1 VSLTILEKKKKG
13 FILTPQER
21 RQFKFLR
28 TKEALEKEYGR
39 KLKTMQVRYLE
50 RGIRKLGYWD
60 IETSDFNPHQNF
72 IICYVFYVRDVLTN
86 KIDKYEY
93 HITKDDISK
102 AVKNSNFNFDEKL
115 LQKMSECMHYCDQIV
130 GHFSTKFDMNYFRS
144 RCILTKQLHLIPDY
158 QVLTFGDTWRM
169 MKQSMKA
176 PRNTLNNFA
185 LQTSGKSDKTFVDL
199 EYWYKIKFKDSP
211 DWQKAMNYIVKH
223 CRADVKMTMKGHK
236 DIETFNA
243 VSGVLV

>member
-1 VSLTILEKKKKG
+1 VLTVKEKKQKG

-21 RQFKFLR
+21 RIDKYTR
-28 TKEALEKEYGR
+28 VKAGLEKEFKK
-39 KLKTMQVRYLE
+39 KLNHMQVRYLE

-86 KIDKYEY
+86 KVDKYEY
-93 HITKDDISK
+93 HITKEDISQ
-102 AVKNSNFNFDEKL
+102 AVAKSNFNFDRKL
-115 LQKMSECMHYCDQIV
+115 LQEMSKCMKYCDQIV

-144 RCILTKQLHLIPDY
+144 RCILTDQLDLIPDY
-158 QVLTFGDTWRM
+158 QVLTYGDTWRM
-169 MKQSMKA
+169 MKTTMKA

-199 EYWYKIKFKDSP
+199 EYWYKVKFKDSP

-223 CRADVKMTMKGHK
+223 CRADVKMTMVGHK
-236 DIETFNA
+236 KVEKFCAI
-243 VSGVLV
+243 SGVLA